1 MRKYRGFLL
10 LILVVTSGVAMMN
23 CSGDN
28 SNSDNDTDSI
38 VPDQRAVMPLED
50 RYDSLPDS
58 LSGNYQSVM
67 REVERLRVVRNEQD
81 NVLNFRLN
89 EERQISNNEPESDR
103 SEAMVQKQ
111 RETQQLHELQK
122 LDDEA
127 RPLLRKIE
135 MATRRE
141 TPTTAAE
148 MSRMLEKLHTIR
160 GRQLDI
166 AYELADGKLIK
177 EYRREI
183 EKIYDIEMNF
193 DF

>member
-10 LILVVTSGVAMMN
+10 LVLVVTSCVAMMN

-28 SNSDNDTDSI
+28 SNSENDTDSI

>member
-10 LILVVTSGVAMMN
+10 IILVVTSGVAMMN

-28 SNSDNDTDSI
+28 SNSENDTDSI